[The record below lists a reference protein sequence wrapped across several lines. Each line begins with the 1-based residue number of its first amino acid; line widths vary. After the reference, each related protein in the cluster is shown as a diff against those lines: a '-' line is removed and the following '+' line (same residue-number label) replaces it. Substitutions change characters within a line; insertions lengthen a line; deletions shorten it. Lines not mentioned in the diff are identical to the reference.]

1 MPSIQY
7 NLSLLDRMLEEF
19 EAYILSSVIYWPLSP
34 KGKELSR
41 PPRLTIGGLYLTL
54 DKLASQESEM
64 RRNEV
69 SHYDKLR
76 RILERLSTKWQVGIE
91 QKALQELNSRL
102 NLWKAFMQDLEEDP
116 NRIEAYPHEVRIR
129 VMISHL
135 IDLCEPNQDIKE
147 IKIILKNL
155 DQRIEYFVQADD
167 FLWDDRLREVYP
179 QEKFPY
185 LYRTPRQSRL
195 R

>member
-1 MPSIQY
+1 MQSIQY
-7 NLSLLDRMLEEF
+7 NLSLLDRILEEL
-19 EAYILSSVIYWPLSP
+19 EAYLLSSVIYWPLST
-34 KGKELSR
+34 KGTELSR
-41 PPRLTIGGLYLTL
+41 APRLTLGGLYLTL
-54 DKLASQESEM
+54 DELASQESEM
-64 RRNEV
+64 TRNEL

-102 NLWKAFMQDLEEDP
+102 NLWKAFIQDLEEDP
-116 NRIEAYPHEVRIR
+116 KRIEGYPYEVRIR
-129 VMISHL
+129 VMMSHL

-147 IKIILKNL
+147 IKSILNSL
-155 DQRIEYFVQADD
+155 DQRMEDFVRPND
-167 FLWDDRLREVYP
+167 FLWDDKLQDVYP

-185 LYRTPRQSRL
+185 LYRTPRQSIL